1 TLPSSTCFSMSWE
14 LPSIKLILILGKRF
28 INLGRILCSIWNA
41 NVGVTPMFKKP
52 EFKFEILVIFRVTS

>member
-1 TLPSSTCFSMSWE
+1 MSWE